1 MAKNIALK
9 DSVMVNSVPLS
20 NFARAVTFSSEH
32 ERVDVSGFSATG
44 VNEYQAGTTDQ
55 SVTVTFYG
63 SYGASEVHATLWTI
77 HQNRSIVPF
86 EWYADQTQP
95 VSATNPRLF
104 GNVQLLTYGS
114 PNRTRGE
121 VDTFE
126 ATFTACDAAGLTFS
140 SSPIA
145 LAAEEEETTAKKK

>member
-1 MAKNIALK
+1 MPKNIALK
-9 DSVMVNSVPLS
+9 DSVKVDSVTLS

-32 ERVDVSGFSATG
+32 ERVDVSGFSTTG
-44 VNEYQAGTTDQ
+44 VNEYLAGTTEQ

-63 SYGASEVHATLWTI
+63 SYGATEVHNTLYPI
-77 HQNRSIVPF
+77 HRDREIVAF

-95 VSATNPRLF
+95 VSATNPKLA

-140 SSPIA
+140 NTP
-145 LAAEEEETTAKKK
+145 